1 MCVSEGLKRNL
12 ETKGI
17 AGAKISVLPM
27 GVDETFVSSS
37 RKRRAASGSREV
49 TVLSNRKFLPV
60 YNIPLL
66 IRAIPWVIGAEPGV
80 RFVIAGDGP
89 ERERLERQANELKM
103 GSSIRFLGWVR
114 HEEMADLLLNAE
126 IYVSTSLEDGT
137 SVSLLEAMAS
147 GAFPIV
153 TDIPSN
159 REWIK
164 DGENGFLIPVQD
176 ERKLADRIIEA
187 IRNPELMEKTRDR
200 NREMIKE
207 RAYWERNVRKVV
219 EIYGHILTGA

>member
-1 MCVSEGLKRNL
+1 
-12 ETKGI
+12 
-17 AGAKISVLPM
+17 
-27 GVDETFVSSS
+27 
-37 RKRRAASGSREV
+37 
-49 TVLSNRKFLPV
+49 
-60 YNIPLL
+60 
-66 IRAIPWVIGAEPGV
+66 
-80 RFVIAGDGP
+80 VIAGDGP